1 MPTTDND
8 RDMRSPSPSGSVLS
22 FSSANAQDLIREF
35 GGRLV
40 SSQNETYMMPVV
52 QDTEEHERLEY
63 QHRALTLTLDSLYA
77 APDLVRAAMMPSQ
90 SYTPAAVDLGT
101 GSGQWAV
108 EFAREFP
115 HASVVG
121 IDIAPPAPK
130 GPVPPNCRFEVDD
143 VNLPLDHY
151 TKCFNV
157 CHMRAIDHGVY
168 DYRGLLYRVA
178 QILRTNGVLLVVV
191 GDLRLYQHDRTPFPV
206 DVKEGDPGWCATQA
220 LFWGNHNNA
229 LTRGEAT
236 SARYKNAEWMSKC
249 PYYNSVGYED
259 VYIPLGPWMT
269 GLDARCTY
277 IAQLMQANAKR
288 ILGAFRPVLIANGHD
303 LATID
308 RLISMGQKELTEMR
322 PRMYARWRWV
332 WGVRNSTK
340 WDSRLPEP

>member
-22 FSSANAQDLIREF
+22 FSSGMFHSYVVGSISLSTVYNVFTGFFLHTANAQDLIREF
-35 GGRLV
+35 GGRL
-40 SSQNETYMMPVV
+40 V

-77 APDLVRAAMMPSQ
+77 APDLVRAAMIPSQ

-269 GLDARCTY
+269 GLDARCTH

-308 RLISMGQKELTEMR
+308 RLIS
-322 PRMYARWRWV
+322 V
-332 WGVRNSTK
+332 GVPYSQ
-340 WDSRLPEP
+340 L